1 MRKGLT
7 SIGHQTEDIH
17 TVIFGNFIG
26 KVGQLDSW
34 TSWTPPC
41 FFRLK
46 YYYHWLS
53 ISYNNYYF
61 KYVPVQ
67 LVQLS
72 NLSNFRIVFS
82 LQTLS
87 FIGAILGYIN
97 MCYIYYVL
105 YIMLIYG
112 LKLRN
117 LWLCYGNCSWSHWE
131 YEYISYIRCYKL
143 LSHQAH
149 NT

>member
-1 MRKGLT
+1 MTILQKLYRTTRLR
-7 SIGHQTEDIH
+7 Q
-17 TVIFGNFIG
+17 FGP
-26 KVGQLDSW
+26 KKLAKLVKLAKLA
-34 TSWTPPC
+34 THL
-41 FFRLK
+41 FFLQN

-112 LKLRN
+112 LRLRN